1 MELHDVISKRNHLIS
16 KLTND
21 DYDYIDMLDEIF
33 RLTDI
38 IKRRMLMD
46 VNDITKQIMMIN
58 NTDDLNHI
66 KRMLKMRREDL
77 ARDLKYALIPG
88 DRIKTDSNRI
98 PSGTIVKVNRTKA
111 VVRDERGQQWTVPLT
126 MISTGE

>member
-1 MELHDVISKRNHLIS
+1 
-16 KLTND
+16 
-21 DYDYIDMLDEIF
+21 
-33 RLTDI
+33 
-38 IKRRMLMD
+38 MD

-66 KRMLKMRREDL
+66 KRMLNMRREDV
-77 ARDLKYALIPG
+77 ARDLKYALVPG

-98 PSGTIVKVNRTKA
+98 PTGTIVKVNRTKA
-111 VVRDERGQQWTVPLT
+111 VVRDDNGQQWTVPLT

>member
-1 MELHDVISKRNHLIS
+1 
-16 KLTND
+16 
-21 DYDYIDMLDEIF
+21 
-33 RLTDI
+33 
-38 IKRRMLMD
+38 MD
-46 VNDITKQIMMIN
+46 VNEITKHIMMMD
-58 NTDDLNHI
+58 NTDDLHHI
-66 KRMLKMRREDL
+66 TRMIKMRRQDL

-98 PSGTIVKVNRTKA
+98 PTGTIVKVNRTKA

>member
-1 MELHDVISKRNHLIS
+1 
-16 KLTND
+16 
-21 DYDYIDMLDEIF
+21 
-33 RLTDI
+33 
-38 IKRRMLMD
+38 MD
-46 VNDITKQIMMIN
+46 VNEITKQIMMIN

-98 PSGTIVKVNRTKA
+98 PTGTIVKVNRTKA

>member
-1 MELHDVISKRNHLIS
+1 
-16 KLTND
+16 
-21 DYDYIDMLDEIF
+21 
-33 RLTDI
+33 
-38 IKRRMLMD
+38 MD

-98 PSGTIVKVNRTKA
+98 PTGTIVKVNRTKA
-111 VVRDERGQQWTVPLT
+111 VVIDENGQQWTVPLT

>member
-1 MELHDVISKRNHLIS
+1 
-16 KLTND
+16 
-21 DYDYIDMLDEIF
+21 
-33 RLTDI
+33 
-38 IKRRMLMD
+38 MD

-77 ARDLKYALIPG
+77 ARDLKYVLMPG
-88 DRIKTDSNRI
+88 DKIKTTSNRI
-98 PSGTIVKVNRTKA
+98 PTGTIVKVNRTKA

>member
-1 MELHDVISKRNHLIS
+1 
-16 KLTND
+16 
-21 DYDYIDMLDEIF
+21 
-33 RLTDI
+33 
-38 IKRRMLMD
+38 MD

-98 PSGTIVKVNRTKA
+98 PTGTIVKVNRTKA
-111 VVRDERGQQWTVPLT
+111 VVRDERGQQLTVPLT

>member
-1 MELHDVISKRNHLIS
+1 
-16 KLTND
+16 
-21 DYDYIDMLDEIF
+21 
-33 RLTDI
+33 
-38 IKRRMLMD
+38 MD

-66 KRMLKMRREDL
+66 KRMLNMRREDV
-77 ARDLKYALIPG
+77 ARDLKYALVPG

-98 PSGTIVKVNRTKA
+98 PTGTIVKVNRTKA
-111 VVRDERGQQWTVPLT
+111 VVRDDNGRQWTVPLT

>member
-1 MELHDVISKRNHLIS
+1 
-16 KLTND
+16 
-21 DYDYIDMLDEIF
+21 
-33 RLTDI
+33 
-38 IKRRMLMD
+38 MD

-77 ARDLKYALIPG
+77 ARDLKYVLMTG
-88 DRIKTDSNRI
+88 DKIKTTSNRI
-98 PSGTIVKVNRTKA
+98 PTGTIVKVNRTKA
-111 VVRDERGQQWTVPLT
+111 VVRDERGQRWTVPLT

>member
-1 MELHDVISKRNHLIS
+1 
-16 KLTND
+16 
-21 DYDYIDMLDEIF
+21 
-33 RLTDI
+33 
-38 IKRRMLMD
+38 MD

-98 PSGTIVKVNRTKA
+98 PTGTIVKVNRTKA
-111 VVRDERGQQWTVPLT
+111 VVRDDNGQQWTVPLT